1 MKIWKLSTSLE
12 SEQIAAANKED
23 DETLFRNLLQQGE
36 YLHSKTNLPV
46 ETYEKGE
53 LNNLLTYK
61 GFCNSSN
68 YRWICC
74 SELRKTNF

>member
-53 LNNLLTYK
+53 LNNL
-61 GFCNSSN
+61 
-68 YRWICC
+68 
-74 SELRKTNF
+74 